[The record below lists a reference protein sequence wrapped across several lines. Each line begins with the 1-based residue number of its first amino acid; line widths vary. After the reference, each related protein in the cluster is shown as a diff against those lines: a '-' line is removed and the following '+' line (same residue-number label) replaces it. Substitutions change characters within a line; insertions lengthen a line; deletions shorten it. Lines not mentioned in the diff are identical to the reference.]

1 MVLHAESAVS
11 RAFHTFDGLIQEVDM
26 RCLKRC
32 RRKAFPFYGI
42 GVVLGCDLDLS
53 RRQIFDGM
61 VAAPVAELEF
71 IGAGSVGQRQDLVA
85 QTDPENGKT
94 ALSQAR
100 LWDLRGRWRSGSR
113 PGAEP

>member
-26 RCLKRC
+26 RCLKRS
-32 RRKAFPFYGI
+32 RRKAFLLYGI

-94 ALSQAR
+94 AKQ
-100 LWDLRGRWRSGSR
+100 
-113 PGAEP
+113 GADR